1 MLGVSFLYFFAMV
14 TLVLG
19 LYAIVSY
26 LWPDSLAGR
35 VAAIV
40 RG

>member
-1 MLGVSFLYFFAMV
+1 MLGMSFLYFFLMV
-14 TLVLG
+14 TVVLIV
-19 LYAIVSY
+19 YAAISY
-26 LWPDSLAGR
+26 AWPDSLPGR

>member
-1 MLGVSFLYFFAMV
+1 MLGVTFLYLFLQV
-14 TLVLG
+14 SLVLIV
-19 LYAIVSY
+19 YAVISY
-26 LWPDSLAGR
+26 SFPDSLPGR

>member
-1 MLGVSFLYFFAMV
+1 MLGVSFLYFFLMV
-14 TLVLG
+14 SVVLIV
-19 LYAIVSY
+19 YAFISY
-26 LWPDSLAGR
+26 ITPDSLVGR

>member
-1 MLGVSFLYFFAMV
+1 MLGVSFIYFFLMV
-14 TLVLG
+14 TLVLIV
-19 LYAIVSY
+19 YAIVSY
-26 LWPDSLAGR
+26 TWPDSLPGR